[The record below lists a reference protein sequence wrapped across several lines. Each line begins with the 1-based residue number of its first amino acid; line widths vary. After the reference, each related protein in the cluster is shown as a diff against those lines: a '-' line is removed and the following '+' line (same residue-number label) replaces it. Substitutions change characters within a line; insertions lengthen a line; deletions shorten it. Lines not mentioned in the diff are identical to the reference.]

1 MSASVLSRDAL
12 QAWIAAWIGEQ
23 LGLST
28 AAVSVHARLRDLGLD
43 SARAT
48 QLVGELSAQV
58 GRPLALTLLWDHPTI
73 AELSTHLT
81 EPRSPAPYSPPTL
94 QRGVGEGANLSVAI
108 IAMACRFPGGAETPQ
123 AYWDLLVQGR
133 DVVGPVPADRFDAEA
148 FYDRDPSVRGKAVT
162 KWGGFLE
169 RSDTF
174 DPYLFGISP
183 REAVEMDPQQR
194 ILLEL
199 AWDAFEGAG
208 IAKEALRDRA
218 VGVFVGSMW
227 NDYARLGRGGPR
239 AIEPFTATGQDDS
252 IIAARISY
260 VFGLRGPS
268 MSLNTACSSSLVAVH
283 LACQSLLA
291 GESEL
296 ALAGGV
302 NLIFG
307 PDSTLAMSKF
317 GGMAPDGRC
326 KAFDA
331 RANGYVRGE
340 GAGVVLLKPL
350 QRALADGDVVHAVIR
365 GSAVN
370 NDGFSNGLTSPSPA
384 AQAEM
389 LRLAYAR
396 AGVSPGDVHYVEA
409 HGTGTMLGDPI
420 EAGALGEVL
429 GRHPDR
435 RQPLR
440 IGSAKTNLGHLE
452 AAAGM
457 AGLIKTV
464 QALKH
469 RRLPPS
475 LHFETPNPNIAFD
488 ALNLAVQTALTAW
501 SPEPDN
507 ADRPLLAGVSS
518 FGFGGTNAHV
528 VLESFRTDP
537 SPVCAAKGE
546 GTRPVFVFTGN
557 GSQWPGMARDLMQRD
572 AVFRAAVQR
581 CDEALHAHG
590 CEGVARALESGRF
603 DVQQVDLVQPLL
615 WAVQVGLVAMWRGW
629 GIEPAAVVGHSVGE
643 IAAAWAA
650 GALDLDEA
658 ARVVVHRSR
667 LQQRCADQGGMV
679 LVEAHVGAAQ
689 ELIDASAP
697 GRLAVAAH
705 NAPAQTVVS
714 GELAGLRDFVAE
726 ATKRGV
732 SVKTVRVNVAYHGP
746 QMHPLRDELHRAL
759 EGIAPIAPRISMV
772 STVTGCP
779 IDGPLDA
786 AYWGRNMCDPVRFGE
801 AIKALIRDGHR
812 IFLEVGPHPT
822 LAKAIEAQLHDGF
835 VGASLEHERESRTR
849 LLETAAHLFQHGVTP
864 VPPSPRPRLLPL
876 SAHTEAALE
885 QRLSDVG
892 RHIEAHPDVD
902 VEALGRTLARGR
914 SHLPHRAALVASSVT
929 EMAELLPLR
938 ASASLEGRPR
948 IAFVFPGQG
957 SQWVGMGRQLL
968 ETEPVFR
975 KAIHRWEPL
984 LGEFTDW
991 SLLEQL
997 QADET
1002 TSRLHQVDVIQPA
1015 IFAIQVALAVLWR
1028 SWGVHPDVVIGHSM
1042 GEVAAAYVAGALD
1055 ARDAARIIC
1064 LRSRIA
1070 QKTSGRGGMA
1080 IVELSPEEVRTVLAP
1095 HTATVSL
1102 AACNGPTSCLL
1113 SGDVEAL
1120 ETIGEALRARDIFFR
1135 PVNVDYASHSPQMDA
1150 IKDEL
1155 EQALRETRPRAPSVP
1170 FHSTVDGTLVD
1181 DARFTA
1187 AYWARNLREPVL
1199 FHQGITALEQ
1209 GGFNVFLEI
1218 SPHPVLTYSIA
1229 KTIAERGRAES
1240 SLILGSL
1247 KRDEDELRA
1256 LLTSL
1261 GTLFAAGGTVDW
1273 SAQYPHTGTPLDLP
1287 GYPFQRERYWFDP
1300 PREQA
1305 ATGTRG
1311 HALLDRFVRSTF
1323 PRERLIWEA
1332 DVGLERFPYLADHGV
1347 GGVAVFPGTGY
1358 IECVLEA
1365 ARELHAGAPVEIARI
1380 VFEKALFLEADAKT
1394 LQLCMEAEGAG
1405 HRFALSSY
1413 DPATDAWTR
1422 HVTGELHRSASSSE
1436 GDDAPFIA
1444 TGEPVDVATF
1454 YGNLERAGNGYGPR
1468 FRAVQSL
1475 HARGDGV
1482 VGRIV
1487 LDDALSTQ
1495 GARIHPVVFDACL
1508 QVMATPIALRTA
1520 NAEGR
1525 ESAFMPTRAER
1536 IRVFHDAGRA
1546 VQSHVRFLGR
1556 GPIAD
1561 DAGDLYADI
1570 DVIDD
1575 TGRLLARVEHICFH
1589 LLEHA
1594 TSAPRP
1600 SSELLYRVSWEE
1612 APAPPR
1618 DPATKR
1624 QRWLIAGDPGGLADA
1639 VADRLLAAGH
1649 VVRIR
1654 QPDDDRA
1661 WTESVS
1667 GIVHLG
1673 NIDLSEPST
1682 SGCRSVAQLLKTL
1695 DHLPTAPRLWL
1706 VTRGAWG
1713 ASPAQ
1718 TPIWG
1723 LTRAIAQEHP
1733 ALWGGIVD
1741 LDPEDALELQAERL
1755 VAELLAKA
1763 PGEDRILYRDGRRH
1777 VARLLRDSTP
1787 GHTPA
1792 SFRPD
1797 RAYLVTG
1804 GLGALGLR
1812 LAAWMVAHGARHLIL
1827 LGRTPLPPRRTWL
1840 HEGHPADLR
1849 AKVDGILHLER
1860 LGAHV
1865 ATPALDI
1872 GDAAALN
1879 AFLDGYAQEARPPIA
1894 GIAHLAGVIRPELLT
1909 ALREDALEEAFQSK
1923 VHGAWN
1929 LHRAFP
1935 GDTLEFFALFS
1946 SASAVLNSPLL
1957 GSYAAAN
1964 AFLDGL
1970 AAFRRTRG
1978 EPAQSFNWGFWA
1990 EAGMA
1995 TRDLHFDGESQ
2006 GMRSFSP
2013 ATGLD
2018 LFGALLARN
2027 PAQTVI
2033 MDVDWPVWSRA
2044 YPDAAASPLLRTLRA
2059 DSSAPTEAAPRE
2071 PALPKLAEL
2080 APDERKKLA
2089 ETLLLEELSAVLKMP
2104 ASKISRTA
2112 RLGSMGLD
2120 SMLSLELR
2128 NRLEKRTA
2136 LTLPGTLAWNY
2147 PSVERLT
2154 GFLLEKL
2161 VTKEPEVVEVSEA
2174 APTDIIQA
2182 LMQLGVLEVD
2192 DPVLQDPVALR
2203 SLIQEAQHYLEA

>member
-1 MSASVLSRDAL
+1 MSASVPSRDAL

-23 LGLST
+23 LRLST
-28 AAVSVHARLRDLGLD
+28 GAVSVHARLRDLGLD

-58 GRPLALTLLWDHPTI
+58 GRPLPLTLLWDHPTI
-73 AELSTHLT
+73 AELSAHLT
-81 EPRSPAPYSPPTL
+81 EPKSTSPKEARYSPSPA
-94 QRGVGEGANLSVAI
+94 EGGAVAI
-108 IAMACRFPGGAETPQ
+108 IAMACRFPGGADTPQ
-123 AYWDLLVQGR
+123 AFWDLLVQGR
-133 DVVGPVPADRFDAEA
+133 DAVGPVPADRFDAEG
-148 FYDRDPSVRGKAVT
+148 FYDSDPTARGKAIT

-194 ILLEL
+194 MLLEL
-199 AWDAFEGAG
+199 AWDAFEAAG

-227 NDYARLGRGGPR
+227 NDYARLWRGGPR
-239 AIEPFTATGQDDS
+239 AIEQFTATGQDDS

-260 VFGLRGPS
+260 VFGVRGPS
-268 MSLNTACSSSLVAVH
+268 LSINTACSSSLVAVH
-283 LACQSLLA
+283 LACQSLLT

-350 QRALADGDVVHAVIR
+350 QRALADGDVIHAIIR

-389 LRLAYAR
+389 LGLAYAR
-396 AGVSPGDVHYVEA
+396 AGVCPGHVHYVEA

-435 RQPLR
+435 QRPLR
-440 IGSAKTNLGHLE
+440 IGSAKTNIGHLE

-488 ALNLAVQTALTAW
+488 ALNLEVQTALTSW
-501 SPEPDN
+501 TPEEEGT
-507 ADRPLLAGVSS
+507 LFAGVSS

-528 VLESFRTDP
+528 VLESFLPDP
-537 SPVCAAKGE
+537 IPVCTTKGQ
-546 GTRPVFVFTGN
+546 GTRPVLVFTGN
-557 GSQWPGMARDLMQRD
+557 GSQWPGMALDLMQRE

-581 CDEALHAHG
+581 CDEALSKHG

-615 WAVQVGLVAMWRGW
+615 WAVQVGLVAMWRNW

-667 LQQRCADQGGMV
+667 LQQGCADQGGMV
-679 LVEAHVGAAQ
+679 LVETNAEQAQ
-689 ELIDASAP
+689 QLIDASAP
-697 GRLAVAAH
+697 GRLTVAAC
-705 NAPAQTVVS
+705 NAPVQTVVS
-714 GELAGLRDFVAE
+714 GELAGVRDFVAH
-726 ATKRGV
+726 ATSRGIA
-732 SVKTVRVNVAYHGP
+732 VKTVRVNVAYHGP
-746 QMHPLRDELHRAL
+746 QMHPLRDDLHRAL
-759 EGIAPIAPRISMV
+759 EGLIPIAPRTPMV
-772 STVTGCP
+772 STVTGRQV
-779 IDGPLDA
+779 DGPLDA
-786 AYWGRNMCDPVRFGE
+786 EYWCRNMCDPVRFGD
-801 AIKALIRDGHR
+801 AIATLIRDGHR
-812 IFLEVGPHPT
+812 VFLEVGPHPT
-822 LAKAIEAQLHDGF
+822 LAKAIEAQLPDGF
-835 VGASLEHERESRTR
+835 VGTSLEHERPSRPR
-849 LLETAAHLFQHGVTP
+849 LLETAAQLFERGVTTALR
-864 VPPSPRPRLLPL
+864 SERPRLLPL

-885 QRLSDVG
+885 QRLSDLG
-892 RHIEAHPDVD
+892 HYPTAYPDVD
-902 VEALGRTLARGR
+902 LEALGRTLARGR
-914 SHLPHRAALVASSVT
+914 SHLPHRAALVALSAA
-929 EMAELLPLR
+929 EMAEPLPLR
-938 ASASLEGRPR
+938 APAALEGRPR

-968 ETEPVFR
+968 EAEPVFR
-975 KAIHRWEPL
+975 KAIHQWEPL

-997 QADET
+997 QAEESA
-1002 TSRLHQVDVIQPA
+1002 SRLDQVDVIQPA
-1015 IFAIQVALAVLWR
+1015 IFAIQVALAALWR

-1080 IVELSPEEVRTVLAP
+1080 VVELSPDEVRTILEPYA
-1095 HTATVSL
+1095 ATVSL

-1113 SGDVEAL
+1113 SGDSADLEA
-1120 ETIGEALRARDIFFR
+1120 IGEALRARDIFFR

-1155 EQALRETRPRAPSVP
+1155 EHALRETRPRAPAVP
-1170 FHSTVDGTLVD
+1170 FHSTVDGVLVE
-1181 DARFTA
+1181 DARFSA

-1199 FHQGITALEQ
+1199 FHQGISALEQ
-1209 GGFNVFLEI
+1209 RGFNVFLEI

-1229 KTIAERGRAES
+1229 KSVRPES

-1256 LLTSL
+1256 LLTSA
-1261 GTLFAAGGTVDW
+1261 GMLFAAGGSVDW
-1273 SAQYPHTGTPLDLP
+1273 AALYPHPGAPLDLP

-1311 HALLDRFVRSTF
+1311 HALLDRFVRSPF
-1323 PRERLIWEA
+1323 PRERLIWES
-1332 DVGLERFPYLADHGV
+1332 DVGLERFPYLADHCV

-1358 IECVLEA
+1358 IECILEA
-1365 ARELHAGAPVEIARI
+1365 ARELYADAPVDIARI
-1380 VFEKALFLEADAKT
+1380 VFEKALFLEAETKT

-1405 HRFALSSY
+1405 HRFTLSSY
-1413 DPATDAWTR
+1413 DPTLDAWTR
-1422 HVTGELHRSASSSE
+1422 HVSGELHRSPSSA
-1436 GDDAPFIA
+1436 DAGAIDVA
-1444 TGEPVDVATF
+1444 AGESVDLATF

-1475 HARGDGV
+1475 RTRGSSVIGRV
-1482 VGRIV
+1482 V
-1487 LDDALSTQ
+1487 LEDALSTQ

-1536 IRVFHDAGRA
+1536 IRVFRDAGRA
-1546 VQSHVRFLGR
+1546 VHSHVRFLEG
-1556 GPIAD
+1556 GPVAD

-1570 DVIDD
+1570 DVTDD
-1575 TGRLLARVEHICFH
+1575 AGLLLARVERICFH
-1589 LLEHA
+1589 LLEHTTA
-1594 TSAPRP
+1594 ASRP
-1600 SSELLYRVSWEE
+1600 SSELLYRVAWED
-1612 APAPPR
+1612 APP
-1618 DPATKR
+1618 PAAGPTTPR
-1624 QRWLIAGDPGGLADA
+1624 RRWLIVSDPGGLAD
-1639 VADRLLAAGH
+1639 VLADGLLAAGH
-1649 VVRIR
+1649 VVRIGY
-1654 QPDDDRA
+1654 PEDDLA
-1661 WTESVS
+1661 WTDSVS

-1673 NIDLSEPST
+1673 NIDLSEPSS
-1682 SGCRSVAQLLKTL
+1682 SGCRSVTQLLKTL
-1695 DHLPTAPRLWL
+1695 DRRSSPPRLWV

-1713 ASPAQ
+1713 ACPAQ
-1718 TPIWG
+1718 APVWG
-1723 LTRAIAQEHP
+1723 LTRAIAQEYP

-1741 LDPEDALELQAERL
+1741 VDPKDDLRLQAEQIL
-1755 VAELLAKA
+1755 AELLAKC
-1763 PGEDRILYRDGRRH
+1763 PGEDRILYRGGRRQ
-1777 VARLLRDSTP
+1777 VARLLRDTAP
-1787 GHTPA
+1787 GNATPA
-1792 SFRPD
+1792 FRAD

-1812 LAAWMVAHGARHLIL
+1812 LAAWMVSHGARHLIL
-1827 LGRTPLPPRRTWL
+1827 LGRTPLPPRRTWT
-1840 HEGHPADLR
+1840 HEGHSADLR
-1849 AKVDGILHLER
+1849 AKLDGILHLER

-1872 GDAAALN
+1872 GDAQALS
-1879 AFLDGYAQEARPPIA
+1879 AFLDEYAQETRPPIA
-1894 GIAHLAGVIRPELLT
+1894 GIAHLAGIIRPELLS

-1923 VHGAWN
+1923 VYGAWN

-1935 GDTLEFFALFS
+1935 GDALDFFALFS

-1970 AAFRRTRG
+1970 AAFRRGRG

-1990 EAGMA
+1990 DGGMA
-1995 TRDLHFDGESQ
+1995 TRDLHFEGESQ

-2013 ATGLD
+2013 ATGME
-2018 LFGALLARN
+2018 LFGTLLVRN
-2027 PAQTVI
+2027 SVQTVI
-2033 MDVDWPVWSRA
+2033 MDVDWPEWSRA

-2059 DSSAPTEAAPRE
+2059 DAAAPVEAAPRE
-2071 PALPKLAEL
+2071 PALPNLADL
-2080 APDERKKLA
+2080 GPDERKKLV

-2104 ASKISRTA
+2104 PSKISRTA

-2147 PSVERLT
+2147 PSVDRLSA
-2154 GFLLEKL
+2154 FLLEKL
-2161 VTKEPEVVEVSEA
+2161 VVTKPAIVEPIETV
-2174 APTDIIQA
+2174 PTDMIRA
-2182 LMQLGVLEVD
+2182 LMQLGVIDAD
-2192 DPVLQDPVALR
+2192 DPVLQDPEALR